1 MVFRMNRLEQFSIIA
16 DDLGTV
22 FRFLSVGTV
31 FPLFIAL
38 YYREWDMLIPMGL
51 VPVALFTLG
60 TILLNFPENKREAKV
75 SQALFSV
82 AFIWLVCAFIG
93 AIPFII
99 GMDMPYLDAVFESM
113 SGWTDTGITMIRDV
127 DATPHTLLFWRSLM
141 QWMGGLGI
149 VAFTVVMLSRTGLN
163 PSRFYRSEG
172 RSEAF
177 MPSVVQQGL
186 QMWKIYLIL
195 TGISIIV
202 ILISGVPLWDAL
214 NIAMTG
220 IATGGFSV
228 HTAGIPYYD
237 NALLE
242 VLIIPVMIAGAL
254 PFKIYYTLYYRKK
267 TGFFKDEQIKL
278 LFMLMLIGCT
288 IITADLIMYR
298 GLEGF
303 EALRKGVFMAVAGAT
318 STGFQTAPVN
328 LWAPVTVLIL
338 IFLMF
343 IGGSSGS
350 TAGGIK
356 LSRAAMAY
364 RGILWWFRRSYIS
377 CKVIVPFRYG
387 GKIIPKAQA
396 ETEVSRNILIIILYM
411 LTIFIAMI
419 LIMHFETPNHDTSMV
434 LFDVVSAI
442 CNNGISTGFA
452 GPDLSPFSKIVFIF
466 VMWIG
471 RLEIF
476 AVIMFFMGLFKGFE

>member
-1 MVFRMNRLEQFSIIA
+1 MNRLEQFSIIA

-22 FRFLSVGTV
+22 FRFLSVGTI
-31 FPLFIAL
+31 FPLLIAL
-38 YYREWDMLIPMGL
+38 YYQEWDMLVPMAL
-51 VPVALFTLG
+51 VPVALFILG
-60 TILLNFPENKREAKV
+60 TVLLHFPENKREAKV

-93 AIPFII
+93 AIPFSLGI
-99 GMDMPYLDAVFESM
+99 DMPYLDAVFESM
-113 SGWTDTGITMIRDV
+113 SGWTDTGITMLHDV
-127 DATPHTLLFWRSLM
+127 DSTPHTLLFWRSLM
-141 QWMGGLGI
+141 QWLGGLGI
-149 VAFTVVMLSRTGLN
+149 VAFTVVMLSKTGLN
-163 PSRFYRSEG
+163 QSRFYRSEG
-172 RSEAF
+172 RTEAF

-195 TGISIIV
+195 TGISIVV
-202 ILISGVPLWDAL
+202 ILLSGVPLWDSV
-214 NIAMTG
+214 NIAMVA

-228 HTAGIPYYD
+228 HTAGIPYYN

-242 VLIIPVMIAGAL
+242 MLIIPVMIAGAL
-254 PFKIYYTLYYRKK
+254 PFKIYYTMYYRRKS
-267 TGFFKDEQIKL
+267 GFLKDEQIKL
-278 LFMLMLIGCT
+278 LLMLILIGCI

-298 GLEGF
+298 GLSGF
-303 EALRKGVFMAVAGAT
+303 DALRKGLFMAVAGAT
-318 STGFQTAPVN
+318 STGFQTAAVS
-328 LWAPVTVLIL
+328 LWAPVTVLTL

-364 RGILWWFRRSYIS
+364 RGILWWFRRSYVS
-377 CKVIVPFRYG
+377 SKVIVPFRYG

-396 ETEVSRNILIIILYM
+396 ETEVSRNMIIILLYIM
-411 LTIFIAMI
+411 TIFIAVV
-419 LIMHFETPNHDTSMV
+419 LIMHFETPDHDTSMV
-434 LFDVVSAI
+434 LFDVVSAS

-452 GPDLSPFSKIVFIF
+452 GPDLSPFSKVVYIFI
-466 VMWIG
+466 MWIG

-476 AVIMFFMGLFKGFE
+476 PVIMLFMGLFKGFE